1 MLNMEVRVGAQEV
14 ETCWYRAFVAEIR
27 MHSKDYSLLD
37 VVYYIYTAVYLTNKQ
52 HARLVRT
59 FELVDVC
66 DRLAG
71 G

>member
-52 HARLVRT
+52 HARLV
-59 FELVDVC
+59 
-66 DRLAG
+66 
-71 G
+71 